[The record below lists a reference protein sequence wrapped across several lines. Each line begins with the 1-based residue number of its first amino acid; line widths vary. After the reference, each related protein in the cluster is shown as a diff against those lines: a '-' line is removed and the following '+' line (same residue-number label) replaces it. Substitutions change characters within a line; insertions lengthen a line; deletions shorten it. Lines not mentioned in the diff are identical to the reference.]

1 MEPENLSAALDLGP
15 QSLKASDLLFLSGLV
30 STEMDE
36 VRAWWEGLPALRRVQ
51 ITSRLVEIAEE
62 NADLDFHTFFCYC
75 VNDPDPMTRQ
85 QAIGGLWESEDR
97 SIIPL
102 LVDRLA
108 NDDHVNVR
116 AAAALGLGQF
126 ALLAQPQGKL
136 LPRDGARVWQV
147 LREVLCK
154 GDEQLT
160 VRRRA
165 LESAGGSPLRK

>member
-75 VNDPDPMTRQ
+75 VNDPDPKTRQ
-85 QAIGGLWESEDR
+85 RAIGGLWESEDR

-126 ALLAQPQGKL
+126 ALLAQQGKL

-154 GDEQLT
+154 GDEQFT

-165 LESAGGSPLRK
+165 LESAGGSPLRE